1 MTSRTARAAVSAYK
15 GGLSRIAALL
25 RPGSTN
31 GQTAGD
37 GGTQSHRPPN
47 RAHHGAEAAGPP
59 KEKGRYRDVD
69 RGHHQNEALVQ
80 VYAIVSTVEKEMEQ
94 LGTSTHEF
102 YFQCV
107 KPELDKLAPLY

>member
-1 MTSRTARAAVSAYK
+1 MTDQKDAFMEFNEIDSDIHRLRSLVQAAK
-15 GGLSRIAALL
+15 NLMFDLDF
-25 RPGSTN
+25 TDK
-31 GQTAGD
+31 AG
-37 GGTQSHRPPN
+37 N
-47 RAHHGAEAAGPP
+47 
-59 KEKGRYRDVD
+59 
-69 RGHHQNEALVQ
+69 QNEALVQ